1 MPSSKR
7 HKLVNAIL
15 LMLAA
20 EPSPGERLVMIP
32 VDEDVLVNIIEKAS
46 PWVVN
51 ISVSMVQDAYMNAAP
66 VQGMGSGIIV
76 DGAGYILTNNHIV
89 ENADGMV
96 VSMFDGTQL
105 DGTLVG
111 NDPMS
116 DVAVVKVDAGKKK
129 LPVAKLGD
137 SDRVKVGNIAVAIG
151 NPFGFML
158 RGPTVTVGVISA
170 LNRTI
175 QAEKGVYENLFQ
187 TDAHINPGNS
197 GGPLLNSSGEV
208 IGMNSANIPY
218 AQGIGF
224 SIPINSAM
232 AIAKELIEFGK
243 VTRPWLGIL
252 GIGMNKE
259 IAQYYNLSSEEGVL
273 VTRSFEK
280 SPAWEQGITSGDV
293 ILQAD
298 GKPVKDMSELAGYIR
313 KRKIGDS
320 VKLTIRRGNLQG
332 DVVVRLSEI
341 PSAKS

>member
-1 MPSSKR
+1 
-7 HKLVNAIL
+7 
-15 LMLAA
+15 
-20 EPSPGERLVMIP
+20 MIP
-32 VDEDVLVNIIEKAS
+32 VDEEMLVKIIEKAS

-89 ENADGMV
+89 ENTDSMV

-105 DGTLVG
+105 DGMLVG

-116 DVAVVKVDAGKKK
+116 DIAVVKVDSKKK

-137 SDRVKVGNIAVAIG
+137 SDKVKVGQIAVAIG

-158 RGPTVTVGVISA
+158 RGPTVTLGVISA

-197 GGPLLNSSGEV
+197 GGPLLNSFGEV
-208 IGMNSANIPY
+208 IGMNSANIPF

-224 SIPINSAM
+224 SIPINAAM
-232 AIAKELIEFGK
+232 AIAKELIEHGK
-243 VTRPWLGIL
+243 VIRPWLGIL
-252 GIGMNKE
+252 GIGLNKE
-259 IAQYYNLSSEEGVL
+259 IASYYNLSAEEGVL
-273 VTRSFEK
+273 ITKTFER

-293 ILQAD
+293 IMKVDAT
-298 GKPVKDMSELAGYIR
+298 PVKDMSELAGYVR
-313 KRKIGDS
+313 KKKIGDVITLS
-320 VKLTIRRGNLQG
+320 IIRGNLQG
-332 DVVVRLSEI
+332 DVQVRLAEI
-341 PSAKS
+341 PTAK

>member
-1 MPSSKR
+1 M
-7 HKLVNAIL
+7 V
-15 LMLAA
+15 
-20 EPSPGERLVMIP
+20 P
-32 VDEDVLVNIIEKAS
+32 VDEEELVKIIEKAS

-89 ENADGMV
+89 ENTAAMV
-96 VSMFDGTQL
+96 VSMFDGTRL

-116 DVAVVKVDAGKKK
+116 DIAVVRVNGKKK

-137 SDRVKVGNIAVAIG
+137 SDKVKVGQIAIAIG

-158 RGPTVTVGVISA
+158 RGPTVTIGVISA

-197 GGPLLNSSGEV
+197 GGPLLNSAGEV
-208 IGMNSANIPY
+208 IGMNSANIPF

-224 SIPINSAM
+224 SIPITAAM
-232 AIAKELIEFGK
+232 AIARELIEHGK
-243 VTRPWLGIL
+243 VIRPWLGIL
-252 GIGMNKE
+252 GIGLNKE
-259 IAQYYNLSSEEGVL
+259 IAQYYSLPAEEGVFI
-273 VTRSFEK
+273 TKTYER

-293 ILQAD
+293 ITKVD
-298 GKPVKDMSELAGYIR
+298 GRPVKDMSELAGYVR
-313 KRKIGDS
+313 KKKIGD
-320 VKLTIRRGNLQG
+320 VIKLSIKRGNLQG
-332 DVVVRLSEI
+332 DVQVRLAEI
-341 PSAKS
+341 PLTQ

>member
-1 MPSSKR
+1 
-7 HKLVNAIL
+7 
-15 LMLAA
+15 
-20 EPSPGERLVMIP
+20 MIP
-32 VDEDVLVNIIEKAS
+32 IDEEELVRIIENAS

-76 DGAGYILTNNHIV
+76 DEAGYILTNNHIV
-89 ENADGMV
+89 ENTDGMV
-96 VSMFDGTQL
+96 VSMFDGTRL

-116 DVAVVKVDAGKKK
+116 DVAVVKVSGKKK

-137 SDRVKVGNIAVAIG
+137 SDTVKVGHTAIAIG

-158 RGPTVTVGVISA
+158 RGPTVTIGVISA

-197 GGPLLNSSGEV
+197 GGPLLNSKGEV
-208 IGMNSANIPY
+208 IGMNSANIPF

-232 AIAKELIEFGK
+232 AIARELIEHGK
-243 VTRPWLGIL
+243 VIRPWLGIL
-252 GIGMNKE
+252 GIGLNKE
-259 IAQYYNLSSEEGVL
+259 IASYYNLSAEEGVL
-273 VTRSFEK
+273 ITRSFEN
-280 SPAWEQGITSGDV
+280 SPAWAEGITSGDV
-293 ILQAD
+293 ILKVD
-298 GKPVKDMSELAGYIR
+298 GKAVKDMTELAGYVR
-313 KRKIGDS
+313 KKKIGDVITLS
-320 VKLTIRRGNLQG
+320 VRRGNLQG
-332 DVVVRLSEI
+332 DVKVRLAEI
-341 PSAKS
+341 PTSK